1 MAEWSYALAF
11 AAFGLTDFREAY
23 VQSAPLVLIKS
34 VVLVWLMVARHRST
48 QVWYPGS
55 KLF

>member
-11 AAFGLTDFREAY
+11 AAFGPTDFREAY
-23 VQSAPLVLIKS
+23 VQSAPLVLIKG

-48 QVWYPGS
+48 QVWYPGP
-55 KLF
+55 KLY